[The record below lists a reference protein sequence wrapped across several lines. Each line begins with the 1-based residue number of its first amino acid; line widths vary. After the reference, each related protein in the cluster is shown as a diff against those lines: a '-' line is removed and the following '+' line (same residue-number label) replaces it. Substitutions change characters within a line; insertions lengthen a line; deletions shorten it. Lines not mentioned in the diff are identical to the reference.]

1 MDLLESGGNGDLK
14 MFQQRQLPQMEAEMS
29 LLSVVT
35 GLRGRGGGG
44 VGGQQRLQPDHL
56 HSTRFSISLEVL

>member
-29 LLSVVT
+29 LLSVLT
-35 GLRGRGGGG
+35 GLGGRGGGG